1 MLLQNFQTSQMSC
14 TDSTVDTRKGPR
26 MDLNGLC
33 WAAAVQKNA
42 QAHYWHQ
49 CKLKTLHMRARIQ
62 QVNAADASLPK
73 LSSVAVNPMGSIG
86 SACQHVWALPVEMCG
101 AGGCMKN
108 SSESAGLVF
117 TLRSSTAVT
126 PEEDEVILFI
136 AQLLLMKLCL
146 AP

>member
-14 TDSTVDTRKGPR
+14 TDSTVDKRKGPR

-33 WAAAVQKNA
+33 WAAGVQKNA

-49 CKLKTLHMRARIQ
+49 CKLKTFHTRARIQ

-73 LSSVAVNPMGSIG
+73 LSFVPVNPMGSIV
-86 SACQHVWALPVEMCG
+86 SACQHVWVLPVEMCH

-117 TLRSSTAVT
+117 TLHSSTAVT

>member
-1 MLLQNFQTSQMSC
+1 MLLQNSQTSQMSC

-33 WAAAVQKNA
+33 WAAGVQKNA
-42 QAHYWHQ
+42 QAHNWHQ
-49 CKLKTLHMRARIQ
+49 CKLQTFRTRARIQ
-62 QVNAADASLPK
+62 QVNAADASLLK
-73 LSSVAVNPMGSIG
+73 LSRVPVNPTGTIV

-101 AGGCMKN
+101 AGGCMKTL
-108 SSESAGLVF
+108 SESAGLVF